1 MNGQVVLI
9 TGGSHGIGEATALEL
24 ASRGAKLLLAAR
36 DEQRLSNV
44 CQSVRSTGAQVEQVQ
59 CDVAQTAS
67 VRHLFQECERLYGR
81 LDVLFNNAGVGQYVP
96 TALTTDEIWDEAIN
110 VNLRGASLCVRES
123 LPLFEKSG
131 GGLIINNASVA
142 AKRGF
147 PNFAAYCASKA
158 GLLGLSNALREEL
171 REKKIRVSV
180 IMPGATDTPFWDHVA
195 GDWNRS
201 LMIRPEQI
209 AQTVA
214 GIVEMSP
221 DALLEEVTL
230 MPAGGAL

>member
-1 MNGQVVLI
+1 MLI
-9 TGGSHGIGEATALEL
+9 TGASHGIGEATAVEL
-24 ASRGAKLLLAAR
+24 ARRGAKLLLVAR
-36 DEQRLSNV
+36 DEQRLDKV
-44 CQSVRSTGAQVEQVQ
+44 CQSVRASGAQAEAVP
-59 CDVAQTAS
+59 CDVTQTAS
-67 VRHLFQECERLYGR
+67 VRNLFQECERLYGR
-81 LDVLFNNAGVGQYVP
+81 LDVLFNNAGIGQYVP
-96 TALTTDEIWDEAIN
+96 MALTTDEIWDEAIN
-110 VNLRGASLCVRES
+110 VNLRGAFLCIRES
-123 LPLFEKSG
+123 LPLFAKSG
-131 GGLIINNASVA
+131 GGLIINNASIA

-214 GIVEMSP
+214 SIVEMSP
-221 DALLEEVTL
+221 EALLEEVTL